1 MPGFGMCI
9 RKSSATALPMSS
21 SSNEGGYGEEQKARG
36 RAANGASR
44 VGWDNGVVYGAI
56 VMTSLVWVLLLRIEG
71 VRDLAIFCGSGEVRP
86 VRANGGSGYGLSYVA
101 SRQDDGAG
109 RSGFVKLV
117 DQDGERKDL
126 ARPKVLA
133 FVGINT
139 GFDSGLRRKVLR
151 ETWFP
156 TTPEEL
162 ASLESTTGLAFR
174 FVIGHTTEGRKMKA
188 LEEEV
193 EKHKDFML
201 IDIDEKYKKLNL
213 KTLAYF
219 RTAYALYDAD
229 FYMKIDD
236 DIYLRPDRL
245 ATLLSKP
252 RGSSRVYLGCMKKG
266 PVVTDPKY
274 KWYEPK
280 AYMVGR
286 EYFLHAYGPIYGL
299 SKEVVAN
306 LAATKDHMYRM
317 FINEDVTIGV
327 WMLAMDVEHED
338 NRDICATKC
347 GPTAIAVW
355 DLPKCSGLCNPTMRM
370 LELHGADKCSR
381 NPQLVE

>member
-1 MPGFGMCI
+1 MSDFSDFSKMPGFGMCI

-162 ASLESTTGLAFR
+162 ARYAF
-174 FVIGHTTEGRKMKA
+174 I
-188 LEEEV
+188 
-193 EKHKDFML
+193 
-201 IDIDEKYKKLNL
+201 
-213 KTLAYF
+213 
-219 RTAYALYDAD
+219 
-229 FYMKIDD
+229 
-236 DIYLRPDRL
+236 
-245 ATLLSKP
+245 
-252 RGSSRVYLGCMKKG
+252 
-266 PVVTDPKY
+266 
-274 KWYEPK
+274 
-280 AYMVGR
+280 
-286 EYFLHAYGPIYGL
+286 
-299 SKEVVAN
+299 
-306 LAATKDHMYRM
+306 
-317 FINEDVTIGV
+317 
-327 WMLAMDVEHED
+327 
-338 NRDICATKC
+338 
-347 GPTAIAVW
+347 
-355 DLPKCSGLCNPTMRM
+355 SGI
-370 LELHGADKCSR
+370 
-381 NPQLVE
+381 